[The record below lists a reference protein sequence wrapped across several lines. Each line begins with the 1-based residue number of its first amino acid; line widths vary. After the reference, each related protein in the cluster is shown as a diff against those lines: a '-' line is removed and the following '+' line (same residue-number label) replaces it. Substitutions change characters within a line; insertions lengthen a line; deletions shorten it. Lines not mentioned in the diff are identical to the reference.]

1 MDKENTV
8 AVGFRIP
15 VAVKEWLYTE
25 AKKDDRSA
33 NWMFNKLLEDVYARA
48 QQKEI
53 VQQ

>member
-15 VAVKEWLYTE
+15 VVVRDWLYSE

-33 NWMFNKLLEDVYARA
+33 NWLFNKLLEDMYLRSTQSQAG
-48 QQKEI
+48 K
-53 VQQ
+53 